1 MKNTTQEF
9 RAINVSSKNSKEL
22 IKTLANSGI
31 DATMYRINH
40 FSTQKEI
47 VAEISI
53 FKKIK
58 TVIG

>member
-1 MKNTTQEF
+1 MTNTKQEF
-9 RAINVSSKNSKEL
+9 RALNVSDKSSKEL
-22 IKTLANSGI
+22 IKTLSSNGI
-31 DATMYRINH
+31 DSTMYRINH

-53 FKKIK
+53 ARKIK